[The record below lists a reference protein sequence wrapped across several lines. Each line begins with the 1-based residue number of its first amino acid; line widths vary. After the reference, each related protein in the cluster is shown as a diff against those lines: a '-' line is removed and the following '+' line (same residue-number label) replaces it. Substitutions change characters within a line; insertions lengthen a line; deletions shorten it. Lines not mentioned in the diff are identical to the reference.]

1 MFGFIV
7 EMLWWTFHLH
17 FLFRRNHHMRASK
30 TFSSVFDIDDVYLHL
45 LLSFPVWFIILFIYI
60 WWHNTIR
67 KAHRQQR
74 RQNNLG
80 VNCIYEEFFIYII
93 FQPHKDKKVNIASFM
108 NYIGNMMQSYVIK
121 EFLQLFLDWLSIDRS
136 YAYIGHI
143 IRGLIIQKNVN
154 PISMIA
160 AIILLAEENNY
171 NI

>member
-1 MFGFIV
+1 MMYISTYFS
-7 EMLWWTFHLH
+7 LSQWWF
-17 FLFRRNHHMRASK
+17 
-30 TFSSVFDIDDVYLHL
+30 V
-45 LLSFPVWFIILFIYI
+45 ILFTTSDVIVLSG
-60 WWHNTIR
+60 
-67 KAHRQQR
+67 KAHRRQR

-108 NYIGNMMQSYVIK
+108 NYIGNMKQSYVIK

>member
-1 MFGFIV
+1 
-7 EMLWWTFHLH
+7 
-17 FLFRRNHHMRASK
+17 
-30 TFSSVFDIDDVYLHL
+30 
-45 LLSFPVWFIILFIYI
+45 
-60 WWHNTIR
+60 
-67 KAHRQQR
+67 
-74 RQNNLG
+74 
-80 VNCIYEEFFIYII
+80 
-93 FQPHKDKKVNIASFM
+93 
-108 NYIGNMMQSYVIK
+108 MQSYVIK